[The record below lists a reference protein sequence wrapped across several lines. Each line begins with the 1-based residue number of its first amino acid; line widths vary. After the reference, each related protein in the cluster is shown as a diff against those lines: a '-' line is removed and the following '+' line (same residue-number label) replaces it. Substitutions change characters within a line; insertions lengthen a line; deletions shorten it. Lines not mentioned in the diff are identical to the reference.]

1 MKNKQKL
8 ISVLLCAALIS
19 SMMAGC
25 SKEAA
30 EASSDVKTITV
41 VTETPGTADLALST
55 KFIGKVEPGE
65 SVYVFPKSA
74 GEVIETYYEV
84 GDTVNQGDVLF
95 AMDDTYIQLQVDAA
109 QAQYEATEAQINQQL
124 GSAMD
129 LNILQAKSAY
139 EQASDAFKKL
149 RDTYDDTED
158 EIDEAI
164 DELSAAMDKLKPA
177 VEAAKD
183 ALREAQENYDN
194 AESGNK
200 AEAKEE
206 LLEAEDAYEDL
217 KDQYAELQ
225 ADYKSLKNSEDSTL
239 DSIETNKDTA
249 KIGLDAAAE
258 SYEITSGKLREEA
271 AATAAAQLNVVAA
284 SMKAAVK
291 QLEDTRVTSPISGV
305 IEMKTIDPHDMTGT
319 SNYAYVVSNKT
330 SMTVT
335 FSVSATAVDAMEVG
349 DEVTVTNGQKEYK
362 GAVTEISTMVD
373 QASGLFKVKA
383 SIQDAQDLY
392 TGQTVTL
399 VATTQKADNAM
410 VIPLSAVYY
419 EEGKPYVYINNGGVA
434 AKTFIETGIDDNK
447 FIEVISGITA
457 DTLVITTWDTNLMDG
472 AVIASDKPAAQ
483 EAADAEAE
491 ASTEETAENTA
502 AETEE
507 TVTLQTET
515 DSQPAEN

>member
-1 MKNKQKL
+1 MKNKQRL
-8 ISVLLCAALIS
+8 ISVMLCVALTA
-19 SMMAGC
+19 SMLAGC
-25 SKEAA
+25 GKKDVQ
-30 EASSDVKTITV
+30 ASSDIKTITV

-55 KFIGKVEPGE
+55 RFIGKVEPGE

-74 GEVIETYYEV
+74 GEVIETYFEV

-124 GSAMD
+124 GSTMD

-139 EQASDAFKKL
+139 EQASDAFKQL

-158 EIDEAI
+158 DID
-164 DELSAAMDKLKPA
+164 
-177 VEAAKD
+177 D
-183 ALREAQENYDN
+183 ALDVLKDQSSALYD
-194 AESGNK
+194 AWQ
-200 AEAKEE
+200 A
-206 LLEAEDAYEDL
+206 AEDAVEEAEADDSKTSAEIAAL
-217 KDQYAELQ
+217 KKSAEL
-225 ADYKSLKNSEDSTL
+225 AHKEYTSVYSEYKSLKNSEDSTL
-239 DSIETNKDTA
+239 DSIETSKDSA

-284 SMKAAVK
+284 SMKSAVK

-335 FSVSATAVDAMEVG
+335 FNVSATAVDAMEVG
-349 DEVTVTNGQKEYK
+349 DEVTVTNGSKDYK
-362 GAVTEISTMVD
+362 GAITEISTMVD

-383 SIQDAQDLY
+383 SVEDAQDLY

-399 VATTQKADNAM
+399 IAQTQKADNAM

-419 EEGKPYVYINNGGVA
+419 EEGRPYVYVNDGGVA
-434 AKTFIETGIDDNK
+434 VKTFIETGIDNNE
-447 FIEVISGITA
+447 FIEVLSGITS

-472 AVIASDKPAAQ
+472 AVLASDKPASEQ
-483 EAADAEAE
+483 AA
-491 ASTEETAENTA
+491 S
-502 AETEE
+502 EE
-507 TVTLQTET
+507 TVEETSEETTEEAVELQTET